1 MEWDLKPARDL
12 NLKPGERLRSPV
24 RERSLGG
31 LAINAA
37 WRGIS
42 RAHLRLV
49 HRLTVEGVENLP
61 AAPPFV
67 MVANHTSHF
76 DALVLASVLRG
87 AASRNAYALAAGDTF
102 FTNPAATV
110 FAAYAVNALPVWRAR
125 ASQRG
130 MLTLRERLLEDA
142 LVYILF
148 PEGTRSRTG
157 EMGAF
162 RAGIGLLV
170 AATPVPVV
178 PCHLAGAFEAWPAS
192 RRWPRAGRM
201 HLRIGAPLMFEQTPN
216 NGEGWAHVS
225 QACSAAVRALA
236 PPPAGP
242 SSA

>member
-12 NLKPGERLRSPV
+12 GLKPGERLHSPV

-37 WRGIS
+37 WRGSHAPICASSTASSS
-42 RAHLRLV
+42 RARELCPPPRHSSWSPTIPAI
-49 HRLTVEGVENLP
+49 LTRWCSRP
-61 AAPPFV
+61 CCAAR
-67 MVANHTSHF
+67 H
-76 DALVLASVLRG
+76 
-87 AASRNAYALAAGDTF
+87 SRSAYALAAGDTF
-102 FTNPAATV
+102 FTNPAASV

-125 ASQRG
+125 TSQRG